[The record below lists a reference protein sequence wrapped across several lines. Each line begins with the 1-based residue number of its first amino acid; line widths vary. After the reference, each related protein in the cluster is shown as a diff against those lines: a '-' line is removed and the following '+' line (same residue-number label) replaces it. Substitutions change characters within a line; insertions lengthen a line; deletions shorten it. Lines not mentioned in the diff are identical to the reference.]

1 VESLI
6 QKLEYYGIRGLP
18 GDCFRSYLT
27 SRFQFVSIENTN
39 SVLKSIICC
48 VPHGL
53 VLGPLL
59 FLLYINDF
67 CSCAPQLDFHLFA
80 DDTNLFY
87 ADRSLQ
93 DLEFKMNNQLQHVNE
108 WLCAN
113 KLSLNADKSSFVIF
127 HHPQKKRNY
136 PFKLPIRGE
145 VMEEKKSANYL
156 GVIIDSNLNWKAHVH
171 ELSKKLAR
179 SIGVLSKLRHF
190 VPTSVLVQL

>member
-1 VESLI
+1 
-6 QKLEYYGIRGLP
+6 
-18 GDCFRSYLT
+18 
-27 SRFQFVSIENTN
+27 
-39 SVLKSIICC
+39 
-48 VPHGL
+48 
-53 VLGPLL
+53 
-59 FLLYINDF
+59 
-67 CSCAPQLDFHLFA
+67 
-80 DDTNLFY
+80 
-87 ADRSLQ
+87 
-93 DLEFKMNNQLQHVNE
+93 MNNQLQHVNE

-190 VPTSVLVQL
+190 VPTSVLMQL